1 MEKPRITI
9 EYCTQCGWL
18 LRAAWIAQELL
29 TTFVEEIG
37 ELSLRPGTGGIFRIY
52 AEDEIIFDRKESGG
66 FPEIKHL
73 KQIVRDNIA
82 PEKSLGHSDT
92 KG

>member
-1 MEKPRITI
+1 MDKPKITI

-18 LRAAWIAQELL
+18 LRAAWMAQELL

-37 ELSLRPGTGGIFRIY
+37 ELSLKPGIGGIFRIY
-52 AEDEIIFDRKESGG
+52 AEDEIIFDRKEAGG